1 MNQNKLTIFD
11 LQEAKRTQKQLTE
24 IFTQDPLEAGA
35 AEAGGIDIIVTMA
48 SNAKIIR
55 DAAPNT
61 FLILANDV
69 NDPEITDETKAIAAG
84 YRAMMDGADAYYTH
98 LSCRFVSR
106 MAAEKIPC
114 VGHVGYVP
122 YRKSWFGRA
131 RAVGKHAD
139 EAMQVYRDTMA
150 YQDAGAIAVE
160 MEIVPNRIADE
171 IAKRVD
177 ILIMSM
183 GSGTGG
189 DVQYLFATDILGTNT
204 EHVPRHA
211 KVYGNLNPE
220 LERVQNLR
228 IAAFKAFKDDVS
240 SSAYPEAKHLIEV
253 DDSEYQSFM
262 ARIDAARE

>member
-1 MNQNKLTIFD
+1 MNRKKLTIFD
-11 LQEAKRTQKQLTE
+11 LQEAKRTQQQLTE
-24 IFTQDPLEAGA
+24 IFTQDPLEASA
-35 AEAGGIDIIVTMA
+35 ADAAGIDIIVTMV
-48 SNAKIIR
+48 SNAESIR
-55 DAAPNT
+55 AAAPNV

-69 NDPEITDETKAIAAG
+69 NNPDITDESQAIAAG
-84 YRAMMDGADAYYTH
+84 YQAMMDGADAYYTH
-98 LSCRFVSR
+98 LSCRFVAS

-122 YRKSWFGRA
+122 YRESWFGKA

-139 EAMQVYRDTMA
+139 EAMQVYEETMA

-189 DVQYLFATDILGTNT
+189 DVQYLFATDILGTNDG
-204 EHVPRHA
+204 HVPRHA
-211 KVYGNLNPE
+211 KIYGNLKEE
-220 LERVQNLR
+220 LERVQDLR
-228 IAAFKAFKDDVS
+228 IAAFKAFKDDVG
-240 SSAYPEAKHLIEV
+240 SSAYPEAEHLIEV
-253 DDSEYQSFM
+253 DEAEYQAFM
-262 ARIDAARE
+262 DRIDG